1 MIYLMP
7 EISEINKSASQGYLK
22 ELPPKFRIIIRTS
35 LAIVF
40 IVCLFDLAGWIFDIT
55 YFRSIQPQWVQMKV
69 ITSFCLVL
77 SATSVLLIE
86 SGSNSLLRNRLSGT
100 FVAFVIIIVLI
111 TLAGYSYFKITGH
124 EGPITRI
131 PVLNLFLLPGN
142 RMSLISASTFLL
154 IGCILLLFSS
164 NSSRADNIAH
174 VLIFPASLISYF
186 IPVSYILSIYSES
199 TLHDIQV
206 SLNSGIAFCALC
218 TAIVMMRQRTWLMK
232 VFTSKNLGGIMAR
245 RLLLALILLPIIVG
259 WLRIYGEHS
268 SLFKSEVGVAIVA
281 IIYTGCFLLLLWF
294 TARSVNQIDEKRN
307 IYEEALIKSYAKLE
321 SANQQLNKELT
332 ERYLA
337 EQALKLSET
346 QLKELIATKDK
357 FFNIV
362 AHDLKN
368 PFTSLLGC
376 TELLF
381 ENIDRLD
388 IDKVR
393 QLAVI
398 LNESAKNGYNILQN
412 LLDWSRSQTDTL
424 KFNPERT
431 NLKALINENISNL
444 RLNATNKE
452 INLHSDVEK
461 DIFINADK
469 NMLNTVL
476 RNLISNAIKFTQ
488 KCGNININ
496 TIIDVNQVT
505 ISVKDSGIGISEENI
520 QKLFRIDSRFQLPGT
535 DKEIGTGLGLKLC
548 REFVEKQGGRIWV
561 ESEENKGCDFKFTI
575 PV

>member
-1 MIYLMP
+1 M
-7 EISEINKSASQGYLK
+7 SENSETGKSDPRWYSVGKPSKLQ
-22 ELPPKFRIIIRTS
+22 IIVWIS

-40 IVCLFDLAGWIFDIT
+40 ITCLFDLTDRIFDIR
-55 YFRSIQPQWVQMKV
+55 FFSSIEPQWLRMKV
-69 ITSFCLVL
+69 LTSSCFIL
-77 SATSVLLIE
+77 SAISLLIIQ
-86 SGSNSLLRNRLSGT
+86 SGSNFLMKNPLLRIFIAFVLLTSVITIVEYPYSKLSG
-100 FVAFVIIIVLI
+100 
-111 TLAGYSYFKITGH
+111 H
-124 EGPITRI
+124 EASIARI
-131 PVLNLFLLPGN
+131 PLLNLFFLPDN
-142 RMSLISASTFLL
+142 RMSLISAFIFLL
-154 IGCILLLFSS
+154 IGSILLLLHL
-164 NSSRADNIAH
+164 NNDKTDNIAH
-174 VLIFPASLISYF
+174 MLIFPASLLSYF

-199 TLHDIQV
+199 TLHDIQA
-206 SLNSGIAFCALC
+206 SLNSGIAFCSLC
-218 TAIVMMRQRTWLMK
+218 IAIIMVRPHTWLMK
-232 VFTSKNLGGIMAR
+232 VFTSKNPGGIMAR
-245 RLLLALILLPIIVG
+245 RLFLGLILLPIIIG

-281 IIYTGCFLLLLWF
+281 ITYTACFILLLWF

-307 IYEEALIKSYAKLE
+307 IYEEALIKSHAKLE
-321 SANQQLNKELT
+321 SANQALNKELT

-337 EQALKLSET
+337 DQALKLTET
-346 QLKELIATKDK
+346 QLRELIATKDK

-381 ENIDRLD
+381 ENIDKLD

-412 LLDWSRSQTDTL
+412 LLDWSRSQTDSL
-424 KFNPERT
+424 KFNPQRI
-431 NLKALINENISNL
+431 NLKALIYENISNL
-444 RLNATNKE
+444 RLNAINKE
-452 INLHSDVEK
+452 INLLSEVDE
-461 DIFINADK
+461 DIFLNADK

-488 KCGNININ
+488 RGGNISIS
-496 TIIDVNQVT
+496 TIVDVNQVT
-505 ISVKDSGIGISEENI
+505 ISVKDSGTGISEENI
-520 QKLFRIDSRFQLPGT
+520 KNLFRIDSKFQLPGT

-548 REFVEKQGGRIWV
+548 REFVEKQGGKIWV
-561 ESEENKGCDFKFTI
+561 ESEEKKGCDFKFTI